1 MKNKK
6 NKLTTKELENLQA
19 KISILTDL
27 QYKIGSS
34 EIAKNNLLQS
44 YNVTKLDL
52 RDMQVELK
60 DKYGRVSIDVT
71 DGSLTEIKEA
81 DEQADKKD

>member
-19 KISILTDL
+19 KINILTDL
-27 QYKIGSS
+27 QYKIGNS
-34 EIAKNNLLQS
+34 EILKNNLLQS
-44 YNVTKLDL
+44 YSVAKLDL

>member
-60 DKYGRVSIDVT
+60 DKYGRVRIDVT